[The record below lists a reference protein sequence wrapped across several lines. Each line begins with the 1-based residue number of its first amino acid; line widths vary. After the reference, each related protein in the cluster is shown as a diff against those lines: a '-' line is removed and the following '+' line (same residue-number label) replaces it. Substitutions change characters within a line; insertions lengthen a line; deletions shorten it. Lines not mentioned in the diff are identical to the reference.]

1 MHPSP
6 PLLQLKDGAAVTS
19 AAASKPR
26 LGAELLARLD
36 GYLQQFLEGAYDILM
51 GQVGGCQADGS
62 RRGGPSGLHPAGYIN
77 PWAPSFFLPCVPV
90 GSLAVAAS
98 GLIVRPKAQGTHSN

>member
-1 MHPSP
+1 MYSP
-6 PLLQLKDGAAVTS
+6 LPHLQLKDGAAVTS

-62 RRGGPSGLHPAGYIN
+62 RQGGSSALHPAGYIDPRPQGRN
-77 PWAPSFFLPCVPV
+77 RSFFLVCQ
-90 GSLAVAAS
+90 LAALPRRPA
-98 GLIVRPKAQGTHSN
+98 GLS